1 MVEKASYI
9 SRSVL
14 VSKFDRQIYRPKYH
28 EDLVH
33 SEITL
38 PPGGRKN
45 CKIIRNWYLLF
56 STYQTLYSY
65 CHILY
70 NGNQE
75 GDFYEYEYY
84 IEILTV
90 FA

>member
-70 NGNQE
+70 NGNKE